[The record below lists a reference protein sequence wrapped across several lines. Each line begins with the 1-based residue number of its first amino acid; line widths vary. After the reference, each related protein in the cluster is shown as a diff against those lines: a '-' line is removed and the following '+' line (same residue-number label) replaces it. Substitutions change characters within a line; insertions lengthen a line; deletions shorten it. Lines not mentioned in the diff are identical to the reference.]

1 MTISLA
7 RRILT
12 GALNR
17 LKMKKTA
24 MRLGTDSAGLRKIAT
39 STLAKAKAQS
49 TAAKAAAPKSPR
61 PVKKKPRKPRKGY
74 RATTKRGG
82 MEKRQIEKET
92 ATRTSRQESHLKY
105 LQKPPANT
113 VIKRKRSPQSDYYD
127 KYGKAKERD
136 VRGDDFDL

>member
-12 GALNR
+12 GALNAM
-17 LKMKKTA
+17 KMRKTA

-49 TAAKAAAPKSPR
+49 STAKVAYKRPKPI
-61 PVKKKPRKPRKGY
+61 KKKSIKPRKGY

-82 MEKRQIEKET
+82 MEKRQVEKET

-105 LQKPPANT
+105 LQKPPSNT
-113 VIKRKRSPQSDYYD
+113 VIRRKRSPQGDYYE
-127 KYGKAKERD
+127 KYGKSKERD